1 MSNLEPAPE
10 HDACGV
16 GFLADLSHRAS
27 HDVIRMSLE
36 AAAAMA
42 HRGARAADG
51 RTGDGAGLLVETP
64 RALFLRELTI
74 DHIRIPERHIG
85 AVCLFLPRD
94 FDDAANARAKVEAAV
109 RLADVAPLRWRVP
122 TVDPDVLGEYARRT
136 APPYEQLLV
145 DMGPGNVRERMRVV
159 RQLVWRT
166 VRDLPGAVL
175 VSASAIVGWANDHS
189 SAPLTTAVRRNDPL
203 SSARLSRI
211 RGAGTLVSSLTT
223 DKADASIVL
232 CGIAP

>member
-1 MSNLEPAPE
+1 MLNLAAEPE

-64 RALFLRELTI
+64 RALYLKELTA
-74 DHIRIPERHIG
+74 DHIRIPERHVG

-94 FDDAANARAKVEAAV
+94 FDDAANARAKVESAV

-122 TVDPDVLGEYARRT
+122 LVNTDVLGEYARRT

-145 DMGPGNVRERMRVV
+145 RRSGAARVFTEHVGVDQRHAPAEWRDVGEPHGRLDLRARVSRVV
-159 RQLVWRT
+159 EIARQKQAN
-166 VRDLPGAVL
+166 GADMALRNADV
-175 VSASAIVGWANDHS
+175 VGGEFFEVECPWG
-189 SAPLTTAVRRNDPL
+189 LY
-203 SSARLSRI
+203 
-211 RGAGTLVSSLTT
+211 
-223 DKADASIVL
+223 
-232 CGIAP
+232 